1 MSTLLCVLVCG
12 CVLQGLLPIFLLNT
26 KMCSSPASL
35 RKKKY
40 SNKLHDFFIS
50 TENKEM
56 TLVPGLKLERN
67 RWWCITIEAC
77 LNLKQIAKLE
87 QLKIFKVSYLALIF
101 FLPGTS
107 EPPYSNVA
115 SPLAISTHFALLPQE
130 FYLVLKICNQ
140 QSNMVIIWLVIP
152 ISSLY
157 VLTIID

>member
-1 MSTLLCVLVCG
+1 MQNYLQGQQYNSHKVAFVVSIRRERFVYSLVCW
-12 CVLQGLLPIFLLNT
+12 CVGVCCKGSYPFFFLIQRCAVLL
-26 KMCSSPASL
+26 
-35 RKKKY
+35 RVRGKKY
-40 SNKLHDFFIS
+40 NSKLHDFLIS

-67 RWWCITIEAC
+67 RWWCTTIEAC

-115 SPLAISTHFALLPQE
+115 
-130 FYLVLKICNQ
+130 Y
-140 QSNMVIIWLVIP
+140 
-152 ISSLY
+152 
-157 VLTIID
+157 

>member
-1 MSTLLCVLVCG
+1 VQNYLQGQQYNSHKVAFVVSIRRERFVYSLVCVG
-12 CVLQGLLPIFLLNT
+12 VCCKGSYPFFFLIQRCAVL
-26 KMCSSPASL
+26 L
-35 RKKKY
+35 RVRGKKY
-40 SNKLHDFFIS
+40 NSKLHDFLIS

-67 RWWCITIEAC
+67 RWWCTTIEAC

-115 SPLAISTHFALLPQE
+115 
-130 FYLVLKICNQ
+130 Y
-140 QSNMVIIWLVIP
+140 
-152 ISSLY
+152 
-157 VLTIID
+157 